1 MLVHQRVPSFSTQEL
16 TFFNSSSRSIFTSS
30 PPPAPSVTWR
40 KRQVWL
46 VSIDKDNKTTTEHGN
61 WKYSKNIQP
70 KMVCNISQIYPGY
83 IQICWKNTKSHSSQ
97 IRWGCHRSRLCNGL
111 SLACFASV
119 YMGFRHLEM
128 EIFMEKTSIKMDFDL
143 IVYGKNIY
151 IYYWKC
157 YGF

>member
-1 MLVHQRVPSFSTQEL
+1 V
-16 TFFNSSSRSIFTSS
+16 
-30 PPPAPSVTWR
+30 
-40 KRQVWL
+40 
-46 VSIDKDNKTTTEHGN
+46 
-61 WKYSKNIQP
+61 
-70 KMVCNISQIYPGY
+70 
-83 IQICWKNTKSHSSQ
+83 
-97 IRWGCHRSRLCNGL
+97 
-111 SLACFASV
+111 FASV